1 VDEVRSS
8 VACHCYRCGRMSLQ
22 IILTLLRALFCC
34 SFIDTDEYLV
44 PMKHD
49 TWTDLLDD
57 MESKNIEVLKMRSS
71 RGLPRHDL
79 MQ

>member
-1 VDEVRSS
+1 LLFVRANELADYAYL
-8 VACHCYRCGRMSLQ
+8 VARR
-22 IILTLLRALFCC
+22 

-44 PMKHD
+44 PMKHT

-71 RGLPRHDL
+71 RGLPRHHL